1 MTNNILPT
9 TFGREDGWS
18 YIFTCSQNDVILSA
32 IVWVTLTDKGIFEKK
47 SQTEDLPPYFG
58 TFSRKLI

>member
-18 YIFTCSQNDVILSA
+18 YIFTYTQNDVILSA
-32 IVWVTLTDKGIFEKK
+32 IVWVALKDKCIFEKK
-47 SQTEDLPPYFG
+47 SQTEDLPLYFG
-58 TFSRKLI
+58 TFSIKLI